1 MNYEKILKREQNRQ
15 KYFDMYGSIPSDAI
29 RYKKFLKTRHHHEIL
44 PERLF
49 LISKIKKA
57 FTEDERGLYLNRYMI
72 LEEMNPN
79 PSWFEY
85 VNNLTKGVK

>member
-1 MNYEKILKREQNRQ
+1 MNYKKKLKQEQDRQ
-15 KYFDMYGSIPSDAI
+15 DFFDENGIMPKDMT

-49 LISKIKKA
+49 LISKIKKS